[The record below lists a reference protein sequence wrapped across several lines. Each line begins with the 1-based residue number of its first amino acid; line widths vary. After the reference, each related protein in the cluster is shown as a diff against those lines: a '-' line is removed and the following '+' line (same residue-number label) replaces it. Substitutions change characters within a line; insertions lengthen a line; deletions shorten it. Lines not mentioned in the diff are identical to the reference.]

1 MNLSSPVTSIIPSLD
16 GAIVVALCGV
26 DLPQSLT
33 EIHRLLDRGSLSGV
47 RLVLQ
52 RLVSVGVVL
61 DVPGG
66 YVLNR
71 EHLTAPAI
79 SLLAALHGELLKRIR
94 TVVDRWDGVELV
106 GLFGSAARR
115 DGDEGS
121 DIDIVIV
128 SKTRQPPELV
138 DELARQVE
146 CWTGN
151 RADVFAL
158 NLDELHELELADEP
172 LLRSWRNEL
181 VTVVGDSRVLGH

>member
-1 MNLSSPVTSIIPSLD
+1 VNLSSPVTSIIPSLD